1 MYKLSKTF
9 APLSKLHVHDDTIL
23 EVLGV
28 REEFSFH
35 SVDMTGPMH
44 RRFTAK
50 SDQAK
55 PRAYLVILQEIVE
68 MIDQNWQAM
77 DHVLHAGTFTAN

>member
-9 APLSKLHVHDDTIL
+9 APLSKLHVHDDTVL

-28 REEFSFH
+28 REEFSFD
-35 SVDMTGPMH
+35 SVDMTGPMD
-44 RRFTAK
+44 RRFTAE

-55 PRAYLVILQEIVE
+55 PWAYLVILQEIVE
-68 MIDQNWQAM
+68 MIDQNWQAI
-77 DHVLHAGTFTAN
+77 DHILHAGTFAAN

>member
-1 MYKLSKTF
+1 
-9 APLSKLHVHDDTIL
+9 
-23 EVLGV
+23 
-28 REEFSFH
+28 
-35 SVDMTGPMH
+35 MTGPMH
-44 RRFTAK
+44 RRFTAE

-77 DHVLHAGTFTAN
+77 DHVLHAGTFAAN